1 MSYALITGPTAGIG
15 KALAYQLAEK
25 GYNLLLVARR
35 EDRLIQI
42 SEDIKDKFNVE
53 VLFTV
58 EDLTSSQ
65 APERIYDFTV
75 SKALDIELLI
85 LNAGYQ
91 HHRTFEEVS
100 ISDEEDCLRVLGL
113 SVIMQSKL
121 FIKHLK
127 NRGGGK
133 IMVVSSVAGYAPPSG
148 EFAFLYGPVKTFM
161 NRFVEAL
168 NVAYNKNNIF
178 ATALC
183 PGFTV
188 TEFHSVSGTQDRMD
202 KVPKFMKLSADQVAK
217 EGIAGMFKNKE
228 VVIPG
233 AIYRF
238 LVSGLG
244 YLPKSFIRFIG
255 NKIAGGRYE

>member
-53 VLFTV
+53 VLFIV
-58 EDLTSSQ
+58 EDLTNSL

-121 FIKHLK
+121 FI
-127 NRGGGK
+127 N
-133 IMVVSSVAGYAPPSG
+133 
-148 EFAFLYGPVKTFM
+148 
-161 NRFVEAL
+161 
-168 NVAYNKNNIF
+168 
-178 ATALC
+178 
-183 PGFTV
+183 
-188 TEFHSVSGTQDRMD
+188 
-202 KVPKFMKLSADQVAK
+202 
-217 EGIAGMFKNKE
+217 
-228 VVIPG
+228 
-233 AIYRF
+233 
-238 LVSGLG
+238 
-244 YLPKSFIRFIG
+244 
-255 NKIAGGRYE
+255 